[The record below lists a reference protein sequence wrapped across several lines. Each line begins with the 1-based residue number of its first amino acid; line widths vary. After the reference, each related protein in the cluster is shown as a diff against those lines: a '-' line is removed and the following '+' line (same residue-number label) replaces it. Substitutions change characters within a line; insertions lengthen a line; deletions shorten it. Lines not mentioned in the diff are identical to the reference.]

1 MTTEDGA
8 GGAAPRP
15 APGDGHDGDFRR
27 YGAAALDRIAAYL
40 EHPEAWPVLPRT
52 APGDVR
58 AALPPAP
65 PDAPEPMDRILA
77 DFDRL
82 ILPNTTHWNHPGF
95 FGYFAISSSTP
106 GIIGEMLAAALNVN
120 AMLWRT
126 GPAAT
131 ELEQHVLDWLRQLM
145 GLPDGWFGEINDTA
159 SVSTLCA
166 LAAARELDPD
176 LRIRED
182 GLSGRDLPR
191 LRVYCSEEA
200 HSSVD
205 KAAITL
211 GLGLSGVRRIT
222 TDAEHRLDPAALE
235 AAIAEDRA
243 AGIRPLAVVATV
255 GTTSTTAVDP
265 VPAIARICEREGL
278 WLHVDAAYGG
288 SAALLPEMRWVLD
301 GCERADSLVVNPH
314 KWLFTPTDCSAFFTR
329 RPDVLR
335 RAFSLTPFYLTTAEG
350 EKAVN
355 LMDYGVALGRRFRA
369 LKLWFVLRYYG
380 REGLQAHLREHIR
393 LARLF
398 ASWVDDAP
406 DFERLA
412 PTNFSVVVFRYHPP
426 GHPGG
431 EDLDAL
437 NERLLHRVNATG
449 EVFLS
454 HTRVNGRYAIRLA
467 VGNLHTTEAHVR
479 RAWELLRELR

>member
-1 MTTEDGA
+1 MERETEPSDAASGAVPPDRPQDG
-8 GGAAPRP
+8 
-15 APGDGHDGDFRR
+15 FRR
-27 YGAAALDRIAAYL
+27 HAAAAIERIAAYF
-40 EHPEAWPVLPRT
+40 ENIEAWPVFPPTR
-52 APGDVR
+52 PGQVR

-65 PDAPEPMDRILA
+65 PEEPEPMDRILA

-95 FGYFAISSSTP
+95 FAYFPASSTEP
-106 GIIGEMLAAALNVN
+106 GIIGELLAAALNAN
-120 AMLWRT
+120 AMVWRT

-131 ELEQHVLDWLRQLM
+131 ELEQHVLGWLRQLLA
-145 GLPDGWFGEINDTA
+145 LPEGWFGVINDTA
-159 SVSTLCA
+159 SSSTLYA
-166 LAAARELDPD
+166 LAAAREAHPE
-176 LRIRED
+176 LRVRED
-182 GLSGRDLPR
+182 GLAGRPDLPR

-211 GLGLSGVRRIT
+211 GLGLSGVRRIP
-222 TDAEHRLDPAALE
+222 TDERLRLDPAALE

-265 VPAIARICEREGL
+265 VPAIADICEREGL
-278 WLHVDAAYGG
+278 WLHIDAAYGG
-288 SAALLPEMRWVLD
+288 AAAILPEMRWIFD
-301 GCERADSLVVNPH
+301 GCDRADSLVTNPH
-314 KWLFTPTDCSAFFTR
+314 KWLFTPLDCSVLFTR

-350 EKAVN
+350 EEAVN
-355 LMDYGVALGRRFRA
+355 LMDYGLALGRRFRA
-369 LKLWFVLRYYG
+369 LKLWFILRYYG
-380 REGLQAHLREHIR
+380 REGIRAILREHLR

-398 ASWVDDAP
+398 ASWVDAAP

-412 PTNFSVVVFRYHPP
+412 PTDFSVVVFRHHPV

-431 EDLDAL
+431 EALDAL
-437 NERLLHRVNATG
+437 NERLLHRVNASG

-454 HTRVNGRYAIRLA
+454 QTRVNGRYALRLA
-467 VGNLHTTEAHVR
+467 IGNPRTTEAHVR
-479 RAWELLRELR
+479 RAWDLLREQ

>member
-1 MTTEDGA
+1 MKAETDA
-8 GGAAPRP
+8 RDAAPRAAP
-15 APGDGHDGDFRR
+15 ADRRQDEFRR
-27 YGAAALDRIAAYL
+27 NADAALERIAAYL
-40 EHPEAWPVLPRT
+40 ERPEAWPVFPPTR
-52 APGDVR
+52 PGEVR
-58 AALPPAP
+58 AALPAAP

-95 FGYFAISSSTP
+95 FAYFPVSSSEP
-106 GIIGEMLAAALNVN
+106 GIIAEMLAATLNVN
-120 AMLWRT
+120 AMVWRT

-131 ELEQHVLDWLRQLM
+131 ELEQHVLGWLRQLL

-159 SVSTLCA
+159 SISTLYA
-166 LAAARELDPD
+166 LAAAREADPA

-182 GLSGRDLPR
+182 GLAGRADLPR

-211 GLGLSGVRRIT
+211 GLGRAGVRRIP
-222 TDAEHRLDPAALE
+222 TDEQHRLDPAALE

-265 VPAIARICEREGL
+265 VHAIADICEREGL

-288 SAALLPEMRWVLD
+288 AAAILPEMRWIFD
-301 GCERADSLVVNPH
+301 GCERADSLVTNPH
-314 KWLFTPTDCSAFFTR
+314 KWLFTPVDCSTLFTR
-329 RPDVLR
+329 RPELLR

-350 EKAVN
+350 EEAVN
-355 LMDYGVALGRRFRA
+355 LMDYGLALGRRFRA

-380 REGLQAHLREHIR
+380 REGIQANLREHIR

-412 PTNFSVVVFRYHPP
+412 PTNFSVVVFRHHPP

-431 EDLDAL
+431 EELDAL
-437 NERLLHRVNATG
+437 NERLLQRVNASG

-467 VGNLHTTEAHVR
+467 IANLRTTEAHIR
-479 RAWELLRELR
+479 RAWELLRGR